1 MKFWETENIGKL
13 NEISTTFTSHFS
25 NFNGKHKKNL
35 FIIWVVTLS
44 ISNQYSKNWEFR
56 FKQFPLGFSSK
67 DGIWCLLKL
76 VQVSTYGCGK
86 KFPWCCH
93 SLLIDN
99 QKEQARGRGSG
110 SFPLFIL
117 FLLVPKSGPWRLRAD
132 RRKKRGWSVQIHYQN
147 CRKQERGAKGGIQ
160 RYLKL
165 LLLFSH

>member
-1 MKFWETENIGKL
+1 MRWNFLCKILKGRRGKVKRLMISGKIPKMFNEFSLKGYIRWNSRKLKILVSWMKSVQLSRLTFLILIENI
-13 NEISTTFTSHFS
+13 
-25 NFNGKHKKNL
+25 KKNL

-76 VQVSTYGCGK
+76 VQVPTYGCGK

-99 QKEQARGRGSG
+99 QKEQARGGAQGPS
-110 SFPLFIL
+110 LFY
-117 FLLVPKSGPWRLRAD
+117 FL
-132 RRKKRGWSVQIHYQN
+132 
-147 CRKQERGAKGGIQ
+147 
-160 RYLKL
+160 
-165 LLLFSH
+165 